1 MLDGTIKGTPVIPLY
16 PEVLLY
22 TVEIVSGLDKIS
34 EMEFSLM
41 RDKER
46 DVMEW
51 IGQVSSRLDSLEQQ
65 QAVTLATVHILQ
77 RNLQALPNIIRLGS
91 NLDKLEDL
99 MSRVDSA
106 DMVLSR

>member
-1 MLDGTIKGTPVIPLY
+1 MD
-16 PEVLLY
+16 
-22 TVEIVSGLDKIS
+22 IVSALDKIGG
-34 EMEFSLM
+34 MEFSLL
-41 RDKER
+41 RNKER

-77 RNLQALPNIIRLGS
+77 RNLQALPSIIRLGS
-91 NLDKLEDL
+91 NLDRLEDL

>member
-1 MLDGTIKGTPVIPLY
+1 MINGTPVIPLY
-16 PEVLLY
+16 PDVLWY
-22 TVEIVSGLDKIS
+22 TVDIIS
-34 EMEFSLM
+34 ELDRIGGMEFSLL

-51 IGQVSSRLDSLEQQ
+51 IGQVSRQLDSLEQQ

-77 RNLQALPNIIRLGS
+77 RKLQALPNIIRLGN
-91 NLDKLEDL
+91 NLDRLEDL

>member
-1 MLDGTIKGTPVIPLY
+1 MD
-16 PEVLLY
+16 
-22 TVEIVSGLDKIS
+22 IVSALDKIGG
-34 EMEFSLM
+34 MEFSLL
-41 RDKER
+41 RDMER

-91 NLDKLEDL
+91 NLDRLEDL

-106 DMVLSR
+106 DMHLNRWFKT